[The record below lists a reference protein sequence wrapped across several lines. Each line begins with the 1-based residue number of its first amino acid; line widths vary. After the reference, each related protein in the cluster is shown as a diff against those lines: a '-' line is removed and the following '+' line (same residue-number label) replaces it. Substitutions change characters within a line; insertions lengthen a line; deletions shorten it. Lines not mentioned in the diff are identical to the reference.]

1 MPNLI
6 KQGEAR
12 VTTKNGEVFVNIAL
26 ELTIKLDNSNLQVG
40 VISNQGNSSSQ
51 KLLQEE
57 EKVNWEIPDF
67 SSNAKL
73 DFGKEK

>member
-12 VTTKNGEVFVNIAL
+12 VITKNGEVFVNISL
-26 ELTIKLDNSNLQVG
+26 ELTIKLDGTNFQALASG
-40 VISNQGNSSSQ
+40 FPGGSSREGSVAEPQ
-51 KLLQEE
+51 Q

-67 SSNAKL
+67 SSSNKIQ
-73 DFGKEK
+73 FGK

>member
-12 VTTKNGEVFVNIAL
+12 VVTKNGEVFVNIAL
-26 ELTIKLDNSNLQVG
+26 ELNIKLDGSNIQV
-40 VISNQGNSSSQ
+40 SSGSGTSVGSSANNN
-51 KLLQEE
+51 

-67 SSNAKL
+67 EPSNKIQ
-73 DFGKEK
+73 FGK

>member
-12 VTTKNGEVFVNIAL
+12 VVTKNGEVFVNIAL
-26 ELTIKLDNSNLQVG
+26 ELTIKLDGSNLQVSAMSG
-40 VISNQGNSSSQ
+40 GNSDDSKPSLNKQ
-51 KLLQEE
+51 

-67 SSNAKL
+67 SAGKI
-73 DFGKEK
+73 DFGK

>member
-12 VTTKNGEVFVNIAL
+12 VVTKNGEVFVNIAL
-26 ELTIKLDNSNLQVG
+26 ELNIKLDGSNIT
-40 VISNQGNSSSQ
+40 ISNDGGSPISKQQN
-51 KLLQEE
+51 

-67 SSNAKL
+67 EPSNKIQ
-73 DFGKEK
+73 FGK

>member
-12 VTTKNGEVFVNIAL
+12 VVTKNGEVFVNIAL
-26 ELTIKLDNSNLQVG
+26 ELTIKLDGSNLQVSAMSG
-40 VISNQGNSSSQ
+40 GDDSKPSLNKQ
-51 KLLQEE
+51 

-67 SSNAKL
+67 SSGKI
-73 DFGKEK
+73 DFGK

>member
-12 VTTKNGEVFVNIAL
+12 VITKNGEVFVNISL
-26 ELTIKLDNSNLQVG
+26 ELNIKLEG
-40 VISNQGNSSSQ
+40 VSTQGLPPVAGSVSALA
-51 KLLQEE
+51 KE

-67 SSNAKL
+67 SPGKI
-73 DFGKEK
+73 DFGK

>member
-12 VTTKNGEVFVNIAL
+12 VVTKNGEVFVNIAL
-26 ELTIKLDNSNLQVG
+26 ELTIKLDGTNIGLAATATEQG
-40 VISNQGNSSSQ
+40 AKKTAENQ
-51 KLLQEE
+51 

-67 SSNAKL
+67 TSEKIQ
-73 DFGKEK
+73 FGK